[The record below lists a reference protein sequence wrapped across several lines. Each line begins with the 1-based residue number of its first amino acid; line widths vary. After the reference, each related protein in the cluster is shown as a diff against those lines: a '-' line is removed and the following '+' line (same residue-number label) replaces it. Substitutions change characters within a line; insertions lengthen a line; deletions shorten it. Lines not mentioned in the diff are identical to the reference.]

1 LKQIVKGVNFMQ
13 LADLLKKELV
23 NADIKARTKKAVLA
37 ELVDIIIQSGIKL
50 DQEAVV
56 QVLLQREKLGS
67 TGIGQGI
74 AIPHGKINNIN
85 DLIVAFGRSHE
96 GVDFESMDGKPAHIF
111 FLLLAPENSAGKHLK
126 ALAKI
131 SKMLKMDN
139 FRKALLE
146 AKSQDDLYKL
156 IIDQDDA
163 CIV

>member
-1 LKQIVKGVNFMQ
+1 MQ

>member
-1 LKQIVKGVNFMQ
+1 MQ

-23 NADIKARTKKAVLA
+23 NADIKARTKTAVLA
-37 ELVDIIIQSGIKL
+37 ELVNIIIQSGIML
-50 DQEAVV
+50 DQNAVV

-85 DLIVAFGRSHE
+85 DLIVAFGRSIE
-96 GVDFESMDGKPAHIF
+96 GVDFESMDGKPAHLF

-139 FRKALLE
+139 FRKTLLE